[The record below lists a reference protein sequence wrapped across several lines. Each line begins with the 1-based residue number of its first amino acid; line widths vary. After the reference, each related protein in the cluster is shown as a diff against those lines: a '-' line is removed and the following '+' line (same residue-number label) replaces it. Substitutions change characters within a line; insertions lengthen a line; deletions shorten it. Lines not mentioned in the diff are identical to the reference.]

1 VRADDTTP
9 FGPCIV
15 AAHAFPDPQN
25 VPLHSTLNGTVMQNG
40 HTKRALFAR
49 LSAFSLI
56 GSRRDQLFTL
66 AQAISYMSQGST
78 LLPGSLVFTGTPP
91 GVGYVRSPPVVLK
104 HGDDVRVSIEG
115 GIGTLVNKVIEEGR
129 E

>member
-1 VRADDTTP
+1 
-9 FGPCIV
+9 
-15 AAHAFPDPQN
+15 
-25 VPLHSTLNGTVMQNG
+25 
-40 HTKRALFAR
+40 
-49 LSAFSLI
+49 
-56 GSRRDQLFTL
+56 
-66 AQAISYMSQGST
+66 MSQGST